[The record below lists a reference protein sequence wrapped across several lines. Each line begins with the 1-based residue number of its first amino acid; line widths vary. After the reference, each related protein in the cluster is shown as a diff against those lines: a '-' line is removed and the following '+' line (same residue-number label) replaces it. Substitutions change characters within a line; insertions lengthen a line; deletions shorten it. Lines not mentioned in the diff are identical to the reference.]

1 MPDVLPIAI
10 PVLLAC
16 GLLSAAVG
24 VRLWSGFRVGPDLS
38 PVASICAWVAAGVLL
53 TGSLLVWGGRLPVL
67 ESLVRPFDMSV
78 LQGPVLPLILMAA
91 LAIPLEEEAGRKVSS
106 GQTASWS
113 RAMVYL
119 PALGLAVAVLM
130 QRSIPTEGALT
141 ADWVTPLRFSIAVC
155 AGLGARGL
163 GQALPVIAEGSG
175 YIGRSRALTYVLLT
189 LVSGSAALANLWQ
202 RGLVWGGSDPVM
214 RGGLAG
220 AWLVW
225 SADWL
230 APRRLPRLRAVL
242 TVMAA
247 LLLIV
252 VAIGGT

>member
-1 MPDVLPIAI
+1 MLPIAI

-16 GLLSAAVG
+16 GMLLAGVG
-24 VRLWSGFRVGPDLS
+24 AHLWSGFPEGPDLS

-53 TGSLLVWGGRLPVL
+53 MGALLLWGGRLPVL
-67 ESLVRPFDMSV
+67 ESFVRPFDMSA

-91 LAIPLEEEAGRKVSS
+91 LAIPLEGQAGLKVNPD
-106 GQTASWS
+106 QKASWS

-119 PALGLAVAVLM
+119 PALGLAAAVLM
-130 QRSIPTEGALT
+130 QVSTPTEGALSV
-141 ADWVTPLRFSIAVC
+141 DWVTPLRFSIAVC

-163 GQALPVIAEGSG
+163 GQALQVIAGGTG
-175 YIGRSRALTYVLLT
+175 YTGTSRALTFVPLT
-189 LVSGSAALANLWQ
+189 LVSGSAALVNLWQ
-202 RGLVWGGSDPVM
+202 RGTVWGSSDPVM

-252 VAIGGT
+252 VAIRGA